1 MILTIENTHQLPY
14 PIPKKGMELEWMLY
28 GRCFK
33 EIHIVTL
40 ENKVYLKRKYKNTI
54 DFFALSLDDWYKG
67 LLILDRFYLSFTN
80 KSENDFIAWLEQYQI
95 GNRIVNDNID

>member
-40 ENKVYLKRKYKNTI
+40 ENKVYKPFLIKY
-54 DFFALSLDDWYKG
+54 L
-67 LLILDRFYLSFTN
+67 
-80 KSENDFIAWLEQYQI
+80 
-95 GNRIVNDNID
+95 